1 MSAARE
7 RPSIAEMRAKAQPPA
22 LLERRSGEHWM
33 GRLYLRRFSVYFSR
47 VLVGT
52 GTAPNAITA
61 VMIVVG
67 LLGAVAAAFVPGI
80 VGALLTVVLIQAYM
94 LLDCI
99 DGEVARFT
107 GRISMTGVFL
117 DRVGH
122 YLCEAGLLVALGF
135 RAAEGGLVGGYP
147 MLGLAAALGA
157 ILIKSETDLVHVA
170 RAAHGAPATTDE
182 AAAPRSGGIATLRR
196 LAQAT
201 QFHRVILAAELS
213 LLILLA
219 AVIDAAAG
227 GAPHSQLPATRVL
240 LVGCAVVAGV
250 QTVLHLFAI
259 LSSKRLR

>member
-1 MSAARE
+1 MTVRE
-7 RPSIAEMRAKAQPPA
+7 RPSIAEMRARAQPPG

-47 VLVGT
+47 HLVGT

-67 LLGAVAAAFVPGI
+67 LVGGVTAAFVPGI
-80 VGALLTVVLIQAYM
+80 LGALLTVVLIQAYM

-117 DRVGH
+117 DRIGH

-135 RAAEGGLVGGYP
+135 RAADGDLIGGYP

-170 RAAHGAPATTDE
+170 RAAHGAPAATDE

-213 LLILLA
+213 LLILVA
-219 AVIDAAAG
+219 AVIDAAVG
-227 GAPHSQLPATRVL
+227 GAPYSEVPATRVL
-240 LVGCAVVAGV
+240 VVACAVVAGV

-259 LSSKRLR
+259 LASKRLR